1 MRTFKSIRSIAILV
15 VFGILIHWSYF
26 SDCSHAAQAQKAPV
40 ATPQAPAATPQT
52 IPAIPSPVKQVKIS
66 LIEGRV
72 VYGSRGMRGI
82 EIILHEYF
90 KNGRVGIAGKQTTN
104 DQGYYKFSIAFDD
117 NIAQYKIAAK
127 HPDLAAGDN
136 FSPREREFP
145 PAMGLT
151 KIDFAYSGPL
161 PDLVPVSINVTS
173 AFIENQ
179 GDLAAGPFQV
189 TFTYKCSTGS
199 TSESCFPKGVP
210 IPVSL
215 NRLDPGQR
223 KQIVAP
229 PHTCHCQYMNTY
241 GFGQTSTT
249 EYDKPATSV
258 SAVSVDIK
266 DVVVESNENNNTIQ

>member
-1 MRTFKSIRSIAILV
+1 MRTFKSIRSITIIV

-26 SDCSHAAQAQKAPV
+26 SDCSHAAQAQKAP
-40 ATPQAPAATPQT
+40 AATPQT
-52 IPAIPSPVKQVKIS
+52 SPAMTPSPSKQVKIS

-72 VYGSRGMRGI
+72 VYGTRGMRGI

-104 DQGYYKFSIAFDD
+104 DQGDYKFSIAFDD
-117 NIAQYKIAAK
+117 NIARYKIAAK
-127 HPDLAAGDN
+127 HPDLSSGDN

-161 PDLVPVSINVTS
+161 PDLVPVSINVMT
-173 AFIENQ
+173 AVIENQ
-179 GDLAAGPFQV
+179 GNLAAGPFQV

-199 TSESCFPKGVP
+199 TSESCFPMGVP
-210 IPVSL
+210 VPVSL

-223 KQIVAP
+223 KQIGAP
-229 PHTCHCQYMNTY
+229 PHTCHCRNTYTY

-266 DVVVESNENNNTIQ
+266 DVVVESNENNNTMQ